1 MVNFKLETKA
11 EVLEMLT
18 VCQGLVDSQEDIFY
32 FDESESVENDS
43 FFLRSTKGEERE
55 FVFADAEVEDF
66 DLILTR
72 VDKKKERF
80 RLVTRSG
87 NICSEVAKDISP
99 DLSSIPEETID
110 SMYQVYQEVQNEK
123 E

>member
-18 VCQGLVDSQEDIFY
+18 ACQGLVDSQEDIFY
-32 FDESESVENDS
+32 FDESESVVNDS

-55 FVFADAEVEDF
+55 FVFTDAEVEDF

-72 VDKKKERF
+72 VDNKKERF

-87 NICSEVAKDISP
+87 NICSEVVKDISP

>member
-1 MVNFKLETKA
+1 MVKFKLEAKA
-11 EVLEMLT
+11 EVLLMLAT
-18 VCQGLVDSQEDIFY
+18 CQGLVDSQEDIFY
-32 FDESESVENDS
+32 FDESEPVVNDS

-55 FVFADAEVEDF
+55 FVFTDAEVEDF
-66 DLILTR
+66 NLILTR
-72 VDKKKERF
+72 VDNRKERF

-99 DLSSIPEETID
+99 DLSSIPKETID
-110 SMYQVYQEVQNEK
+110 SMYKVYQEVQDEK

>member
-11 EVLEMLT
+11 EVLLMLT
-18 VCQGLVDSQEDIFY
+18 TCYGLVDSQEDIFY
-32 FDESESVENDS
+32 FNESESVENDS
-43 FFLRSTKGEERE
+43 FFLRSTKGEEHE
-55 FVFADAEVEDF
+55 FVFAGAEVEDF

-87 NICSEVAKDISP
+87 NICSEVVKDISP
-99 DLSSIPEETID
+99 DLSSIPKETID
-110 SMYQVYQEVQNEK
+110 SIYKVYQEVQNEK